1 MPWKPKQNLSRSK
14 LPKGFSTTKQ
24 TWVKLSVLSRSNHS
38 RQQATLQ
45 HTLCFSRSG
54 LSQRVSLTIQFKYC
68 LKVTKTKE
76 GFLSKLQTGFQ
87 SWRNSESD
95 PLRIKSFHSV
105 LKLLKCFQT
114 VQIMFGFLQKHHN
127 SQLQNETSATA
138 VSVVLV
144 ECHKMLY
151 EASIIQKRPKVYLLQ
166 MIFGQIKTTN
176 YDLSIH
182 NRSTSK

>member
-1 MPWKPKQNLSRSK
+1 M
-14 LPKGFSTTKQ
+14 
-24 TWVKLSVLSRSNHS
+24 LSRSNHS

-54 LSQRVSLTIQFKYC
+54 LSQRISLGIQFKYC
-68 LKVTKTKE
+68 LKVAKNKE
-76 GFLSKLQTGFQ
+76 GFCLNCKLY
-87 SWRNSESD
+87 SSLDEIPKSD

-105 LKLLKCFQT
+105 LKLLKYFQT

-127 SQLQNETSATA
+127 SQLQKETSATA
-138 VSVVLV
+138 RH
-144 ECHKMLY
+144 EMLY

>member
-1 MPWKPKQNLSRSK
+1 ML
-14 LPKGFSTTKQ
+14 
-24 TWVKLSVLSRSNHS
+24 
-38 RQQATLQ
+38 
-45 HTLCFSRSG
+45 
-54 LSQRVSLTIQFKYC
+54 KY
-68 LKVTKTKE
+68 
-76 GFLSKLQTGFQ
+76 
-87 SWRNSESD
+87 
-95 PLRIKSFHSV
+95 
-105 LKLLKCFQT
+105 FQT

>member
-1 MPWKPKQNLSRSK
+1 M
-14 LPKGFSTTKQ
+14 
-24 TWVKLSVLSRSNHS
+24 
-38 RQQATLQ
+38 
-45 HTLCFSRSG
+45 
-54 LSQRVSLTIQFKYC
+54 SLGVQFKYC

-76 GFLSKLQTGFQ
+76 GFCLNCKLD
-87 SWRNSESD
+87 SSLDEIPKSD

-105 LKLLKCFQT
+105 LKLLKYFQT

-144 ECHKMLY
+144 ERHEMLY

-182 NRSTSK
+182 NRSKSK

>member
-1 MPWKPKQNLSRSK
+1 M
-14 LPKGFSTTKQ
+14 
-24 TWVKLSVLSRSNHS
+24 LSRSNHS

-54 LSQRVSLTIQFKYC
+54 LSQRRSLGIQFKYC

-76 GFLSKLQTGFQ
+76 GFFLNCKLD
-87 SWRNSESD
+87 SSLDEIPKSD

-176 YDLSIH
+176 L
-182 NRSTSK
+182 RSVHSQSFHVEIDSSMDDTW